1 MQKLFLIALV
11 FISSIV
17 EAQDEKG
24 IKFQHRLS
32 WTQIKQKAKNENKY
46 IFMDAF
52 TTWCLPCKI
61 MSIEIFPQPDV
72 ANFFNTNFI
81 NVAVQFNVTK
91 KDDDQ
96 VKSWYKDVEEL
107 KKAYKVESYP
117 TYLFFNPQGELVH
130 SVYGASKT
138 SEEFITKSKDALDPK
153 KQYLSLKRQYE
164 DGNKQP
170 NFLLILLKSAI
181 QNRDKSLIPQ
191 LSSEYLATQNDLL
204 IEDNLKILAITTLK
218 SSDPGFLVFRNN
230 SIKADL
236 ILGIG
241 KSAGIIRTILFDEIA
256 LKYLRSN
263 SIKTN
268 YGGGMVVYSGT
279 LNQKV
284 EWDLLKAELDS
295 QYPELSEEIFMSA
308 KVSYFEMAKSWPEY
322 GLAVSE
328 LHSKY
333 KDRISI
339 DDLNQYAGMI
349 LWNTDDEKSIKAAIN
364 WAKQNMDNSVGDKKL
379 MCLYTYS
386 NLLYKAGDKNEAI
399 KRVGDAIE
407 LTSGKDIYFV
417 ELLDKMKKG
426 EKTW

>member
-1 MQKLFLIALV
+1 M
-11 FISSIV
+11 
-17 EAQDEKG
+17 
-24 IKFQHRLS
+24 
-32 WTQIKQKAKNENKY
+32 
-46 IFMDAF
+46 
-52 TTWCLPCKI
+52 
-61 MSIEIFPQPDV
+61 
-72 ANFFNTNFI
+72 
-81 NVAVQFNVTK
+81 
-91 KDDDQ
+91 
-96 VKSWYKDVEEL
+96 
-107 KKAYKVESYP
+107 
-117 TYLFFNPQGELVH
+117 
-130 SVYGASKT
+130 
-138 SEEFITKSKDALDPK
+138 
-153 KQYLSLKRQYE
+153 
-164 DGNKQP
+164 
-170 NFLLILLKSAI
+170 
-181 QNRDKSLIPQ
+181 
-191 LSSEYLATQNDLL
+191 
-204 IEDNLKILAITTLK
+204 
-218 SSDPGFLVFRNN
+218 VFRNN

-236 ILGIG
+236 ILGTG

-256 LKYLRSN
+256 LKYLRSS

-333 KDRISI
+333 KDRISN

-364 WAKQNMDNSVGDKKL
+364 WAKQNLDNSFGDKKL

-386 NLLYKAGDKNEAI
+386 NLLYKSGDKNEAI

-417 ELLDKMKKG
+417 ELLDKIKKG